1 MPKLEAE
8 RRHLLHRLPLTW
20 TSLLVAGVTV
30 AAVVLVAGMALTAA
44 PAPQADS
51 PVVHASDSRGP
62 DLLTH
67 PQATVVT
74 TATPPT
80 TEAPPT
86 TAAPA
91 MTTPTTMPPR
101 ASAPPTTAPVQTPP
115 AHTAPASPGSG
126 GLLPPRNPPANIA
139 PAPDFTG
146 ACQQGNSDSS
156 ACISAAGQAMAAAR
170 AAEGLG
176 PVVLPSDFA
185 SLTAGEQL
193 FVLTDIER
201 VDRGLPPVVGM
212 VQELDQDAQT
222 AAAGNA
228 DPTPSTLPPGTA
240 AEQWV
245 SNWAE
250 ATGPMGADYTWM
262 YEDGP
267 GSGNAA
273 CGSSGSGCWGHR
285 DNILGIGPSSGGVLV
300 MGAAEAT
307 VAGDSPWS
315 SDSELIAVVTG
326 SPSFTY
332 TWAQAQAAGAR

>member
-1 MPKLEAE
+1 VPKLEAE
-8 RRHLLHRLPLTW
+8 RRHLLHHLPLTW
-20 TSLLVAGVTV
+20 TSLLVACVTFV
-30 AAVVLVAGMALTAA
+30 AIALVAGMALTAA
-44 PAPQADS
+44 PGRRADS
-51 PVVHASDSRGP
+51 PVIHASDSRGP

-67 PQATVVT
+67 PQETVVT
-74 TATPPT
+74 TTTPPT
-80 TEAPPT
+80 TEP
-86 TAAPA
+86 
-91 MTTPTTMPPR
+91 
-101 ASAPPTTAPVQTPP
+101 PPTTAPPETTTPTTTPRAVAPPTTTPVQSP
-115 AHTAPASPGSG
+115 AHTAPAAPGAG

-146 ACQQGNSDSS
+146 ACEQGNADSS
-156 ACISAAGQAMAAAR
+156 ACIAAADQAMAAAR
-170 AAEGLG
+170 ATEGLG
-176 PVVLPSDFA
+176 PVVLPSDYA

-222 AAAGNA
+222 AASGNT
-228 DPTPSTLPPGTA
+228 DPTPSALPPGTSA
-240 AEQWV
+240 LQWA

-250 ATGPMGADYTWM
+250 ATGPMGADYSWM

-267 GSGNAA
+267 GSGNTA
-273 CGSSGSGCWGHR
+273 CGSSGGGCWGHR
-285 DNILGIGPSSGGVLV
+285 DNILGFGSSSGGVLV

-315 SDSELIAVVTG
+315 SDCELIAVLTG